1 MKESSYAESVTV
13 VEKDADHTSAVKTTL
28 TFEANGDVL
37 IDKEQ
42 DMEPVLAHVRQLRE
56 ENDAK
61 GARWGEGRVVGHIP
75 ALWYGPIS
83 QIKNRAERDAAI
95 MNFFRTRPD
104 LVAFD
109 PYLKRH

>member
-1 MKESSYAESVTV
+1 MLEKAPDESSAVGTV
-13 VEKDADHTSAVKTTL
+13 LH
-28 TFEANGDVL
+28 FEGEDL
-37 IDKEQ
+37 ITQKFQ

-61 GARWGEGRVVGHIP
+61 GTRWGEGRVVGHIP